1 MIFSS
6 TYLLRICWVLDKSL
20 GPLMSWQLWHLQ
32 NRNVVINAKTL
43 VNGGCH
49 IRKHP
54 LSWSF
59 FLWFSLYFL
68 CCVVFTHVTVV
79 RLFLSFFFFA
89 MVLSVN
95 LRLMNL
101 NMLNID
107 LLGNLRI
114 ALIAKSLLSFK
125 LVVILLRHH
134 RYFVHSKIIKEI
146 MQLET
151 DSQQLPMMAYLH
163 KKHTLKNT

>member
-1 MIFSS
+1 MTFTKSQCCHKCEN
-6 TYLLRICWVLDKSL
+6 TCERWVPHSKASL
-20 GPLMSWQLWHLQ
+20 VLI
-32 NRNVVINAKTL
+32 V
-43 VNGGCH
+43 
-49 IRKHP
+49 
-54 LSWSF
+54 

-68 CCVVFTHVTVV
+68 CCDVFTLVTVV
-79 RLFLSFFFFA
+79 RLFLSFYFFA

-107 LLGNLRI
+107 LLGILRL
-114 ALIAKSLLSFK
+114 ALIANSLLSFK
-125 LVVILLRHH
+125 LVVILLCHH

-163 KKHTLKNT
+163 SKHTLNNT